1 MNKNDL
7 RVVKTKK
14 TIHKALLILLKDK
27 SLPQIKITELCKE
40 ATINRGTFYFHY
52 QSVDDVLQ
60 ELFEEI
66 MVDLQISYD
75 EPFKRGLELTVS
87 GMNLN
92 PNSVKIFDHVKKYE
106 DFYKIV
112 LSEDVSMKYY
122 YMLFD
127 EICKLMEETDY
138 VKSENQLTK
147 YLHAYNANAIIGLLI
162 QWYLNDFKD
171 SVDMMN
177 NRLVQIVKFKQSLT

>member
-7 RVVKTKK
+7 RVVKTKQ
-14 TIHKALLILLKDK
+14 TIHKALLLLLKDK
-27 SLPQIKITELCKE
+27 SLTQIKITELCKA

-66 MVDLQISYD
+66 MQDLQFSYD
-75 EPFKRGLELTVS
+75 EPFKEGLELTVS
-87 GMNLN
+87 GINLN

-112 LSEDVSMKYY
+112 FSQDVSMKYY

-127 EICKLMEETDY
+127 EICKLMDENDY
-138 VKSENQLTK
+138 VKQGSPLNK

-162 QWYLNDFKD
+162 QWYLNNFED

-177 NRLVQIVKFKQSLT
+177 ERLVDIVKFRRTL

>member
-7 RVVKTKK
+7 RIVKTKQ
-14 TIHKALLILLKDK
+14 TIHKALLFLLKK
-27 SLPQIKITELCKE
+27 KPVPQIKITELCKE
-40 ATINRGTFYFHY
+40 ASINRGTFYFHY
-52 QSVDDVLQ
+52 QNVDDVLQ

-66 MVDLQISYD
+66 MHDLQVSYD
-75 EPFKRGLELTVS
+75 EPFKKGFDIN
-87 GMNLN
+87 GIDLN

-127 EICKLMEETDY
+127 EICKLMAESDY
-138 VKSENQLTK
+138 GENDAHLNK
-147 YLHAYNANAIIGLLI
+147 YFHSYNANAIIGLLI

-171 SVDMMN
+171 SVDDMN
-177 NRLVQIVKFKQSLT
+177 NQLVKVVTYKVKL